1 MHSGFT
7 LNRFSMLTAERPTL
21 EQFVL
26 LSLMLHVLVIVLFGD
41 TAGGGARRGEKLW
54 GALTVTVQNLLPE
67 RRVELKTD
75 RGGVLPQRPAPDTRI
90 APASPGKA
98 APGTV
103 APASAAT
110 EAAPPAE
117 DAAPPA
123 QAPSF
128 ELPPLMSTDVEKP
141 VTDFVVP
148 KPSVDRA
155 FVPLAPAP
163 PALQAPRETAAI
175 PPPAIVVPEP
185 APPKIERAPI
195 APVQPIAPLE
205 PLPRE
210 QPVAAPAL
218 APLPPK
224 IEREI
229 AKPVVT
235 ATEPAAREVVPPV
248 VQPTAPVAATASP
261 KPERENAQPVAPP
274 AEVKPREIPAAPP
287 PTALSEPLP
296 RADAATSAKPQ
307 RDVTTPAA
315 PAGPPAGTPSATR
328 DLFKPRGDGGATAP
342 SGSAS
347 PPSPAAG
354 KAPGI
359 DLDAVRQ
366 RARELSSGGG
376 PRTVLPFPMTP
387 PPKPKT
393 TVQQAFDKAL
403 KKNDCRDAH
412 EQLGLAAVV
421 PLVIDAFRENGCK
434 W

>member
-7 LNRFSMLTAERPTL
+7 LNRFSMFTAERPSL

-54 GALTVTVQNLLPE
+54 GTLTVTVQNLLPE
-67 RRVELKTD
+67 RLVELKID
-75 RGGVLPQRPAPDTRI
+75 RGSTLPQRPAPVTRI
-90 APASPGKA
+90 APASPGKT
-98 APGTV
+98 APSPA
-103 APASAAT
+103 APASVAT
-110 EAAPPAE
+110 EAAPPVE
-117 DAAPPA
+117 DAAAPA

-128 ELPPLMSTDVEKP
+128 ELPPLMSTDVDKP

-163 PALQAPRETAAI
+163 PALQARREAPAI

-210 QPVAAPAL
+210 QPLAAS

-248 VQPTAPVAATASP
+248 VQPAATASP
-261 KPERENAQPVAPP
+261 KPERENTQPVAPP
-274 AEVKPREIPAAPP
+274 AEAKPREIPAAPP
-287 PTALSEPLP
+287 PTALSETLP
-296 RADAATSAKPQ
+296 RADTATSPKPQ

-328 DLFKPRGDGGATAP
+328 DLFKPRGDGGTAAP
-342 SGSAS
+342 SGSATT
-347 PPSPAAG
+347 PSPTVG
-354 KAPGI
+354 KPPGI